1 MLIAGCFAGVA
12 RSGGYS
18 KSGCSGVA
26 IDASHQGKGAEAE
39 GLGRRGG
46 ERASERDRRHPDEK
60 SRHLLTQLVLLAFVC
75 IDVVKTYD

>member
-1 MLIAGCFAGVA
+1 MPRTKA
-12 RSGGYS
+12 RAP
-18 KSGCSGVA
+18 KRRA
-26 IDASHQGKGAEAE
+26 LAAEE
-39 GLGRRGG
+39 VS

>member
-1 MLIAGCFAGVA
+1 MPRTKA
-12 RSGGYS
+12 RAP
-18 KSGCSGVA
+18 KRR
-26 IDASHQGKGAEAE
+26 ASAAEE
-39 GLGRRGG
+39 VS